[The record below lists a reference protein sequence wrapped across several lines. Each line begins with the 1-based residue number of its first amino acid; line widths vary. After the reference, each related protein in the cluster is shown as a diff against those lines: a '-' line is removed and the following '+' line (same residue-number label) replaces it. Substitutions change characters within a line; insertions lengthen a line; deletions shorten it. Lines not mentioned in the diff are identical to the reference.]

1 MILPDG
7 KDTYKSFLG
16 SISSIITLILLSMYG
31 MYKLVSLVSYSDYN
45 VQVSRKENYYVS
57 EDSFGF
63 EDGYMMAAGLIT
75 YDGKDFNIEDPS
87 FA

>member
-7 KDTYKSFLG
+7 ENTYKSFLG
-16 SISSIITLILLSMYG
+16 SISSIITVVLLSMYG
-31 MYKLVSLVSYSDYN
+31 IFKLFSLVSYSDYN
-45 VQVSRKENYYVS
+45 VQVSMKENFYAA
-57 EDSFGF
+57 EDRFGF

>member
-16 SISSIITLILLSMYG
+16 SMFSLITIILLSMYG
-31 MYKLVSLVSYSDYN
+31 IFKLLSLMNYSDYN
-45 VQVSRKENYYVS
+45 VQVSSKENYYVS

-63 EDGYMMAAGLIT
+63 EAGYMMAAGLIA
-75 YDGKDFNIEDPS
+75 YDG
-87 FA
+87 

>member
-16 SISSIITLILLSMYG
+16 SMFSLITIILLSIYG
-31 MYKLVSLVSYSDYN
+31 IFKLLSLMNYSDYN
-45 VQVSRKENYYVS
+45 VQVSMKENFYAA
-57 EDSFGF
+57 EDRFGF